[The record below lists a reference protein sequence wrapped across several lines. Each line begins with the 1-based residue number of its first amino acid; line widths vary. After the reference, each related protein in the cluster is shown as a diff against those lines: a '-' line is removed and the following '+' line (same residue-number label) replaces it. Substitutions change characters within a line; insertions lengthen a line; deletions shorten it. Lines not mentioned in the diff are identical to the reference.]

1 MVDHQSH
8 SVFNHDKLRLKLFV
22 YINIYL
28 LIVCHKRGPDAF
40 RYESKMPH
48 SATFWYFVVSKVL
61 HSYMAPFIYYMG
73 HIWGNAVRRIRV
85 QFWKNPLESDLTKA
99 RLSMWGTNFQIIWK
113 KHENFKPIIFGALNS
128 KLNYFLCRY
137 N

>member
-48 SATFWYFVVSKVL
+48 SATFWSMFVSEVPQ
-61 HSYMAPFIYYMG
+61 SYMANFDTIL
-73 HIWGNAVRRIRV
+73 
-85 QFWKNPLESDLTKA
+85 KESLRNSPSDYLIL
-99 RLSMWGTNFQIIWK
+99 R
-113 KHENFKPIIFGALNS
+113 KP
-128 KLNYFLCRY
+128 YP
-137 N
+137 

>member
-28 LIVCHKRGPDAF
+28 LIVCHKRPDAF

-48 SATFWYFVVSKVL
+48 SATMSQRHVGILFYQKC
-61 HSYMAPFIYYMG
+61 HIYIWPIYMG
-73 HIWGNAVRRIRV
+73 QCSEANLGTILKESLRIWSY
-85 QFWKNPLESDLTKA
+85 ESPIKCVTHKFSDYLK
-99 RLSMWGTNFQIIWK
+99 K
-113 KHENFKPIIFGALNS
+113 KHKNFKLINFGALNS
-128 KLNYFLCRY
+128 KLNWFLYQY